1 MPTLHLTTD
10 IDAPVECVFDLA
22 RSVELH
28 TESMGPTD
36 EKAVDG
42 VTSGLLSE
50 GDQVTWRA
58 RHFGVPLELTVEIT
72 TSDRPDHFQDVMVNG
87 PFDEQIHDHYFQ
99 SLNNGTRMTDK
110 FQFSSPL
117 GPLGDAVDILY
128 LKKYLRQ
135 LLTARNHHLQQ
146 VAESNRSLKLD
157 E

>member
-1 MPTLHLTTD
+1 MPTLHLTTN
-10 IDAPVECVFDLA
+10 IDASVECVFDIA

-28 TESMGPTD
+28 TESMGSTD
-36 EKAVDG
+36 EKAVAG

-72 TSDRPDHFQDVMVNG
+72 AFDRPNHFRDVMVNG
-87 PFDEQIHDHYFQ
+87 PFAEQIHDHYFQ
-99 SLNNGTRMTDK
+99 SLNGKTRMIDK
-110 FQFSSPL
+110 FRFSSPL

-128 LKKYLRQ
+128 LKRYLRQ

-146 VAESNRSLKLD
+146 VAESD
-157 E
+157 